1 MSASPMLTK
10 RRSEQEPGVAR
21 YYRTVREHIKL
32 IIACVVLSVAV
43 AAIYTHLATKRYS
56 AEAQMLV
63 SPADP
68 ANAALSAL
76 PVLHST
82 SDPTRDTLTAAG
94 LVTTPQVAQAV
105 IAALHLHTTPDELL
119 GKVTATPI
127 GQSNLLALQ
136 AN

>member
-10 RRSEQEPGVAR
+10 RRSEQEPGILR

-32 IIACVVLSVAV
+32 IIACAVLAVAV

-63 SPADP
+63 SPADSG
-68 ANAALSAL
+68 NAALSAL

-82 SDPTRDTLTAAG
+82 SDPTR
-94 LVTTPQVAQAV
+94 
-105 IAALHLHTTPDELL
+105 
-119 GKVTATPI
+119 
-127 GQSNLLALQ
+127 
-136 AN
+136 